1 MTKLLTKIGRIMSS
15 MFSTSL
21 RSGSTVVINGVTYS
35 GTNVSIV
42 NGKVVVDGATQD
54 QQLIGVVNVV
64 VNGDANEVN
73 TVSGDVSINGSV
85 GSVSSVSG
93 DVNVRGGVTG
103 SVSTVS
109 GDIIGSK

>member
-54 QQLIGVVNVV
+54 QQLVGVWGQMGMPPHPNLK
-64 VNGDANEVN
+64 D
-73 TVSGDVSINGSV
+73 D
-85 GSVSSVSG
+85 
-93 DVNVRGGVTG
+93 
-103 SVSTVS
+103 
-109 GDIIGSK
+109 DIRAMIDWVLDHK